1 MRWSWRKELILI
13 PSVGHLKCGNFKQNV
28 KQYHVIEQTLEALSS
43 NSDDTHYS
51 SSIIIVYRYF
61 VETYEEKFIATVS
74 NQ

>member
-1 MRWSWRKELILI
+1 MIII
-13 PSVGHLKCGNFKQNV
+13 PSVGHLKCGHFKQNV

-43 NSDDTHYS
+43 NSGGTHYF
-51 SSIIIVYRYF
+51 SSIINVYRYF